1 MKWGNIL
8 SFIYK
13 RNEVEAT
20 IQEDFI
26 ESIGKVMESV
36 EKMKSIANLISPK
49 DMMAV
54 GDEVIA
60 RR

>member
-36 EKMKSIANLISPK
+36 EKMKNIANLISPK

>member
-1 MKWGNIL
+1 M
-8 SFIYK
+8 
-13 RNEVEAT
+13 EAT

-36 EKMKSIANLISPK
+36 EKMKNIANLISPK